1 MIPKKR
7 RQILKKINEP
17 ALKPL
22 ESIGADP
29 DKVKIRTGPVNVPR
43 ASNEIEVIERPKKL
57 KLNPFLFLNEE
68 QIEAKKKL
76 LEERK
81 KRVYTLKELKTI
93 NKVEKVDYINKIL
106 DEDTQMTHYLKRIQ
120 SKLEDENDKIIE

>member
-7 RQILKKINEP
+7 RQILKKFNEP

-43 ASNEIEVIERPKKL
+43 ASNEIEVIDEENVVTQELSVEPSKTEKLRTEKPK
-57 KLNPFLFLNEE
+57 NS
-68 QIEAKKKL
+68 I
-76 LEERK
+76 
-81 KRVYTLKELKTI
+81 KEKG
-93 NKVEKVDYINKIL
+93 
-106 DEDTQMTHYLKRIQ
+106 DEDDDEGQT
-120 SKLEDENDKIIE
+120 KLF